1 MMYRECKSCG
11 CAMDPGE
18 GQNGICEECVERQR
32 VKLVSNRQLDVLVR
46 CRNYKQMSFEDFLEA
61 RCS

>member
-18 GQNGICEECVERQR
+18 GVNRICEDCVRQSKILKTR
-32 VKLVSNRQLDVLVR
+32 AGQLEALAKCTD
-46 CRNYKQMSFEDFLEA
+46 YKQMSISDFEA
-61 RCS
+61 S

>member
-18 GQNGICEECVERQR
+18 GVNGICEDCVRRSIILKTRAGQLEAL
-32 VKLVSNRQLDVLVR
+32 VKCTD
-46 CRNYKQMSFEDFLEA
+46 YKQMSIRDLEA
-61 RCS
+61 S

>member
-18 GQNGICEECVERQR
+18 GVNGICEDCVRRSKILKTRAGQLEAL
-32 VKLVSNRQLDVLVR
+32 VKCMD
-46 CRNYKQMSFEDFLEA
+46 YKQMSITDLEA
-61 RCS
+61 S